1 MSFDELQAA
10 AREAHEQRFVPEIR
24 MALAAAPDVR
34 VWPPNWAD
42 IGSIDYFYRSSSLL
56 VRDADLGRVGTA
68 LDALGAMP
76 LESPSDIGGQATPD
90 LALIDGLTRMRAHVR
105 ESQHTAD
112 VVKDL
117 DDRLGIGVATHEHAF
132 TVSYGIGC
140 PATEPEPVLT
150 PQAAESPVAV
160 SDALWPPVGEPFAG
174 QGVRISVID
183 TGLLAGA
190 SAWAPWL
197 EGVQAAPA
205 DIEDPDQLHISP
217 SGITWEAD
225 GYADPYAGHGTF
237 ISGVIRCVA
246 PGASVS
252 VQRYAGTA
260 GFVVESS
267 LVTQIYEGLAS
278 AADIFSMSAGGYT
291 RNNLPPLSFQ
301 TLWDKRL
308 SRLGGIAFVAAAGND
323 NVSDPFWPAA
333 FPWCVGVGSMSR
345 DGQRRSWFSNHG
357 SWVDVYAPGEEIV
370 NAYPRLPYKTI
381 ATQTVRDTS
390 AGLASWSGTSFAT
403 PIVAGLIASRMSRTG
418 ENGKRAADSLLAA
431 ARGQFRASVGPRLF
445 P

>member
-1 MSFDELQAA
+1 MSPEELEAA
-10 AREAHEQRFVPEIR
+10 GREALTQRFIPEIR
-24 MALAAAPDVR
+24 TALAAAPDVR

-42 IGSIDYFYRSSSLL
+42 IGSIDYFYRTSSLL
-56 VRDADLGRVGTA
+56 VRDADLARVGTA
-68 LDALGAMP
+68 LAALGATP
-76 LESPSDIGGQATPD
+76 PSDDNANEATPE
-90 LALIDGLTRMRAHVR
+90 LALVDGLTRMRARVR

-112 VVKDL
+112 LVMDL
-117 DDRLGIGVATHEHAF
+117 DGRLGIGVATHEHAF
-132 TVSYGIGC
+132 TVSYWAGC

-150 PQAAESPVAV
+150 PQAATSPVAV
-160 SDALWPPVGEPFAG
+160 NDALWPPVGEPLAG
-174 QGVRISVID
+174 GGVKISVID
-183 TGLLAGA
+183 TGFVAGA
-190 SAWAPWL
+190 PGWAPWL
-197 EGVQAAPA
+197 EGVQADPA
-205 DIEDPDQLHISP
+205 DLENPDQLHISP
-217 SGITWEAD
+217 SGITWEPD

-260 GFVVESS
+260 GFVIESS
-267 LVTQIYEGLAS
+267 LVTQIYQGLAS

-323 NVSDPFWPAA
+323 SVSDPFWPAA

-357 SWVDVYAPGEEIV
+357 SWVDVYAPGEDIV
-370 NAYPRLPYKTI
+370 NAYPRLKYKTI

-390 AGLASWSGTSFAT
+390 AGIVTWSGTSFAA
-403 PIVAGLIASRMSRTG
+403 PIVAGLIAGRMSRTG
-418 ENGKRAADSLLAA
+418 ENARQAADSLLVA
-431 ARGQFRASVGPRLF
+431 ARGQFRPSVGPRLF